1 MIDQDKPA
9 FKELLTNVMAFYRQD
24 TSTFALQV
32 WWTACQ
38 NFDLEQVRK
47 ALNAHAV
54 DPERGQF
61 APKPADVVK
70 ALQGTKTDRARSAW
84 GKVMDA
90 MQRVGAYQSVCF
102 DDPVI
107 HAVIEDVGGWMG
119 LCRSDFEQ
127 LSYTEHRFCES
138 YRAYA
143 GRPDVNY
150 PAKLLGQH
158 EVDNRQA
165 GRRIAPPVLIGNP
178 QKAAEV
184 LRLGGAGAKTQF
196 TLASEVVPLMALEGR
211 QA

>member
-1 MIDQDKPA
+1 MNEQDKRA
-9 FKELLTNVMAFYRQD
+9 FKELVTNVMAFYRQD
-24 TSTFALQV
+24 TSPFALQV

-38 NFDLEQVRK
+38 PFSLEQVTK
-47 ALNAHAV
+47 AMSAHAV
-54 DPERGQF
+54 DADRGQF

-107 HAVIEDVGGWMG
+107 HAVIEDVGGWIG
-119 LCRSDFEQ
+119 LCRSEFDQ

-143 GRPDVNY
+143 GRADLTY
-150 PAKLLGQH
+150 PAKLIGEFEAVNRH
-158 EVDNRQA
+158 E
-165 GRRIAPPVLIGNP
+165 GRKVAPPILIGDP
-178 QKAAEV
+178 HRAAEV
-184 LRLGGAGAKTQF
+184 MRLGGSGPKTQI
-196 TLASEVVPLMALEGR
+196 TIASTIDSVVRMIGG
-211 QA
+211 